1 MKDELGRK
9 IMTKRVGLRAKSYSY
24 LIDVGSNDKK
34 SKKHKNCVIKRNL
47 SNFKIIETVQKQL
60 NLRIK

>member
-9 IMTKRVGLRAKSYSY
+9 IMTKRFGLRAKSYSY
-24 LIDVGSNDKK
+24 LIDDRSKEKK

-47 SNFKIIETVQKQL
+47 SNFKIIETF
-60 NLRIK
+60 

>member
-24 LIDVGSNDKK
+24 LIDVGSKDKK
-34 SKKHKNCVIKRNL
+34 SKKHKNCVIKRSS